1 MVSIKPKV
9 MKKQLKLMIACCLV
23 FTGFSKA
30 SSCFAQGQEMQQLLL
45 DIEKLTQMKSILS
58 DMKTGYQIYQQGY
71 GTISSLSKGN
81 FDLHNIYITGLMA
94 VSPGVRNYGR
104 IAEIISMQASLISEY
119 KRHNKLFQ
127 QSGSFSVSE
136 LSYMSNVY
144 SRLVSES
151 LDNLGELTNVITA
164 NKLRM
169 SDADRIKAIDRLY
182 GTSSDKLQFLRSF
195 NNQGVSLS
203 LQRSKDAAD
212 TRTLKQLYGINN

>member
-1 MVSIKPKV
+1 
-9 MKKQLKLMIACCLV
+9 MKKRLKIMIACGFVL
-23 FTGFSKA
+23 TGFLKA
-30 SSCFAQGQEMQQLLL
+30 APCFAQGQEMQQLLL

-81 FDLHNIYITGLMA
+81 FDLHNIYITGLMS

-104 IAEIISMQASLISEY
+104 ITEIISMQASLISEY
-119 KRHNKLFQ
+119 KQHSKLFR

-144 SRLVSES
+144 ERLVSES
-151 LDNLGELTNVITA
+151 LDNLEELTNVITA

-169 SDADRIKAIDRLY
+169 SDAERIKAIDRLY
-182 GTSSDKLQFLRSF
+182 STSSDKLQFLRSF

>member
-1 MVSIKPKV
+1 
-9 MKKQLKLMIACCLV
+9 MKKKLRIALILCV
-23 FTGFSKA
+23 TGLSIIKTVP
-30 SSCFAQGQEMQQLLL
+30 CNAQAQEMQQLLL

-94 VSPGVRNYGR
+94 VSPSVRNYGR
-104 IAEIISMQASLISEY
+104 IAEILTMEASLISEY
-119 KRHNKLFQ
+119 KQKSSLFQ
-127 QSGSFSVSE
+127 QSGSFSISE
-136 LSYMSNVY
+136 LSYMSDVY
-144 SRLVSES
+144 TRLVSET
-151 LDNLGELTNVITA
+151 LDNIEELTNVITA

-169 SDADRIKAIDRLY
+169 SDAERIKAIDRIY
-182 GTSSDKLQFLRSF
+182 ESSSDKLQFLRFF

-212 TRTLKQLYGINN
+212 TQTLKQLYGINN

>member
-23 FTGFSKA
+23 FTGFFKA
-30 SSCFAQGQEMQQLLL
+30 SSSFAQGQEMQQLLL